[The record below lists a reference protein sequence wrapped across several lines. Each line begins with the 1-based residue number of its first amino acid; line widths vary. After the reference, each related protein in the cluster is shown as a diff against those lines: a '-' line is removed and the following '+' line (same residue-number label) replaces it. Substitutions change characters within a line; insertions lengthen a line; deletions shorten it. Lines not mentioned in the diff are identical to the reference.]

1 MIIPVIRGNQTS
13 ENGRSGIQINGD
25 CGSDPEG
32 VISGALIENNTVYG
46 NTAKGMSLISM
57 QDSIVQNNIIYDNK
71 GGAGGIHLTEKKHL
85 NLILMESSDLVLVE
99 AQSVLGRTN

>member
-57 QDSIVQNNIIYDNK
+57 QDSIV
-71 GGAGGIHLTEKKHL
+71 
-85 NLILMESSDLVLVE
+85 
-99 AQSVLGRTN
+99 